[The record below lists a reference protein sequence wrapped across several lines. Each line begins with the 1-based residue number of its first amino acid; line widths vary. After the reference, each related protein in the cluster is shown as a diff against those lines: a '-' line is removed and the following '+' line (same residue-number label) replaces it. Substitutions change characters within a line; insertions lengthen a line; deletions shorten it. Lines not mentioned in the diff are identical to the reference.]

1 MSITLDSITYPNVSN
16 LDSKHNKKHNESDGP
31 PVHGPADIIGSG
43 YGNMGAGIPL
53 AFIIIVLIII
63 AYFTL
68 FASLGNEIGSNSSGY
83 GSSSSSSSTNN
94 GNNSGIGLFL
104 WGLFVILILLNG
116 LSYIFSIDIIASIK
130 NIFGPVTTIDIKAK
144 EEPAPSG
151 KSTINPRKKQVF
163 HLSDNKYNYEDA
175 KAICTAYD
183 ARLATYNELNQAYN
197 EGADWCGYGWSDKQ
211 MALFP
216 TQEEK
221 WNKLQTIE
229 GHENDCGRPGINGGF
244 IDNPNVKFGINC
256 YGVKP
261 AITGEEAKQMQNE
274 QLYPKTRKEKM
285 FDKKVDYW
293 RHNLKDVMVSPFNS
307 DNWSVI

>member
-31 PVHGPADIIGSG
+31 PLHGPADIVGPEYGVIGT
-43 YGNMGAGIPL
+43 GIPL
-53 AFIIIVLIII
+53 ALIVIVLILI

-68 FASLGNEIGSNSSGY
+68 FASLGNEIGTNSNGY
-83 GSSSSSSSTNN
+83 GN
-94 GNNSGIGLFL
+94 GNSNGNGNSGIGLLL

-116 LSYIFSIDIIASIK
+116 LSYIFSIDIVASIK
-130 NIFGPVTTIDIKAK
+130 NIFGPVTNIDIKAK
-144 EEPAPSG
+144 EEHAPSG
-151 KSTINPRKKQVF
+151 TSSTNPSSFKKKQQVF

-175 KAICTAYD
+175 KAICKAYD

-216 TQEEK
+216 TQEER
-221 WNKLQTIE
+221 WNKLQKIE
-229 GHENDCGRPGINGGF
+229 GHEHDCGRPGINGGF

-261 AITGEEAKQMQNE
+261 AITGEEAQQMQNE
-274 QLYPKTRKEKM
+274 QLYPKTKKEIM